1 MIFEKSKD
9 NRNLMIDLR
18 SDTVTKPSLEMR
30 KAMVNA
36 EVGDDVYGEDPTA
49 NKLQKYCAKLFQKEA
64 ALFVSSGVMGNQ
76 LCLNALT
83 QPGDEVIC
91 DKNAHI
97 FQYESGSPAK
107 LSGLSMNLLNGED
120 GILFPEQVEQAIRP
134 TTAYYM
140 PHSKV
145 IEIENTH
152 NVAGGVVYPIENI
165 KALKILADKYKLKM
179 HLDGAR
185 LWNASVA
192 SGISVAEYSSYFDTV
207 SVCLSKGLGAP
218 IGSVILGEKQMIEK
232 AFRMRKAWGGGM
244 RQIGIIAAAG
254 LYAIE
259 NNYERLTIDHKNAK
273 ILANYLSQI
282 DGMDVNLDLVQTNM
296 LMFKPIKMTVN
307 EVISKAKDKGLLL
320 GPGGFGVVRAVTH
333 LDITSDDIEN
343 AFDILRKIFS

>member
-1 MIFEKSKD
+1 
-9 NRNLMIDLR
+9 MIDLR

-30 KAMVNA
+30 KVMANA
-36 EVGDDVYGEDPTA
+36 EVGDDVYKEDPTT
-49 NKLQKYCAKLFQKEA
+49 NRLQKYCAELFGKED
-64 ALFVSSGVMGNQ
+64 ALYVPSGVMGNQ
-76 LCLNALT
+76 LCLNTLT

-97 FQYESGSPAK
+97 FQYESGSPAV
-107 LSGLSMNLLNGED
+107 LSGLSMNLIESKNGV
-120 GILFPEQVEQAIRP
+120 ITATQAEQAIRP
-134 TTAYYM
+134 TSAYYM
-140 PHSKV
+140 PRTKV

-152 NVAGGVVYPIENI
+152 NVAGGVVHPIENI
-165 KALKILADKYKLKM
+165 KALRILADKYNLKL

-185 LWNASVA
+185 LWNASIA

-218 IGSVILGEKQMIEK
+218 VGSVILGEKGTIEE

-259 NNYERLTIDHKNAK
+259 NNFERLVNDHDNAK
-273 ILANYLSQI
+273 MFAHNLSQI
-282 DGMDVNLDLVQTNM
+282 EGVEVDLSLVQTNI
-296 LMFKPIKMTVN
+296 LMFKPTKMSV
-307 EVISKAKDKGLLL
+307 ESVIAKSKEKGLLL

-333 LDITSDDIEN
+333 LDISSDDIKQ
-343 AFDILRKIFS
+343 AIQILTEVFNG